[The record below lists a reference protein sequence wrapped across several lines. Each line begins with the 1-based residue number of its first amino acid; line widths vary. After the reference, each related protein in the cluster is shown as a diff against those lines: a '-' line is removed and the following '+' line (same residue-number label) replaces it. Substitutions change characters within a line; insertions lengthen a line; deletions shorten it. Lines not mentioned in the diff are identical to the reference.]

1 MVRKNMHSS
10 PTSKVGVSCEH
21 LMNIDVFTVTCMKC
35 AAICTALF
43 ICLLLAGEYA
53 PAKTR
58 KAADKLVCPWF
69 IIGLTFMMVGMSF
82 SVVFGF
88 WRVHI

>member
-35 AAICTALF
+35 AAVCTALF

-53 PAKTR
+53 PAKTGR
-58 KAADKLVCPWF
+58 QQISWSAHGLSLV
-69 IIGLTFMMVGMSF
+69 L
-82 SVVFGF
+82 
-88 WRVHI
+88 HL